1 MRRLVLASLSSSRNR
16 RSGRDHPRDE
26 GRPRPHPRRGELRW
40 PKEREHRRRDHEGS
54 GDRQEHVPRRPGV
67 RGEPAGDRQR
77 EARHGGDRGDHRP
90 LRRPA
95 PCPEGLGP
103 GPEPAP
109 RKDRRQHGDREGD
122 ARQRAGGGPGFDRC
136 GLRRNRV
143 RSERRREALH
153 TEGPPSHGDRAGEAH
168 PPAAA
173 VAASHA
179 QARRVKAAALGS
191 FARALLA
198 RHVRRVPPPSRGQAC

>member
-1 MRRLVLASLSSSRNR
+1 MRRLVLASLSPGRNGC
-16 RSGRDHPRDE
+16 SGSDQPRDE
-26 GRPRPHPRRGELRW
+26 GRPRPDPRRGELRW
-40 PKEREHRRRDHEGS
+40 PEQRECRRRDHEGT
-54 GDRQEHVPRRPGV
+54 GDRQEQVPRGPGV
-67 RGEPAGDRQR
+67 PREPASDRQR
-77 EARHGGDRGDHRP
+77 EARHGGDGGDHRP
-90 LRRPA
+90 RRRPA
-95 PCPEGLGP
+95 PCPEGLGS

-109 RKDRRQHGDREGD
+109 GKDRRQHGDHEGD
-122 ARQRAGGGPGFDRC
+122 ARQRAGGAPGLDRC

-179 QARRVKAAALGS
+179 GTCRVKAAAFGS
-191 FARALLA
+191 SGRAFFA
-198 RHVRRVPPPSRGQAC
+198 RHVGRVPPVSCWQAC